1 MPPKCYRIAVKAF
14 GSWVVSSPT
23 LEASGMFQRQLAA
36 PQVPALIP

>member
-23 LEASGMFQRQLAA
+23 LDEDAFRGS
-36 PQVPALIP
+36 